1 MAPPIQP
8 RQNTE
13 SLAGLRRNPPRKA
26 RRVTILDINGS
37 DSEDMKRPVKP
48 HFRKR
53 SLRKPRPFRFLNL
66 PAELR
71 NMVYGYLL
79 INNRCKNDP
88 VFSAPEIKKGIRK
101 RVAINRRRQTL
112 SKKREEEG
120 KKSVQ
125 RRAPTTEPLAYISIL
140 SACKQIHDEAKDILY
155 RKNSF
160 RIAIRNFKWDNNPEY
175 MQLDCGL
182 YGWDFPRITN
192 LQLELSIDWHADLAT
207 RVNWVGLTKAM
218 PALRRLQVFVT
229 LPDPSRWGRSELSDW
244 GQVDWKY
251 KAIFRDLVAAIPKSV
266 NVKWGLTLRQK
277 VRDFKDKDYVEGRVL
292 RAMYRE
298 FENQQGID
306 LETPGATEGNE
317 DDAESVVDPN
327 TDYSGVFD
335 ED

>member
-1 MAPPIQP
+1 
-8 RQNTE
+8 
-13 SLAGLRRNPPRKA
+13 
-26 RRVTILDINGS
+26 
-37 DSEDMKRPVKP
+37 
-48 HFRKR
+48 
-53 SLRKPRPFRFLNL
+53 
-66 PAELR
+66 
-71 NMVYGYLL
+71 MVYGYLL
-79 INNRCKNDP
+79 INNRRKNDP
-88 VFSAPEIKKGIRK
+88 VFSAPEIKKGMRK
-101 RVAINRRRQTL
+101 RKAINRRRQTL

-120 KKSVQ
+120 KKPLQ

-160 RIAIRNFKWDNNPEY
+160 RIAIRNFKWDNSPEY

-192 LQLELSIDWHADLAT
+192 LQLELSIDWHANLAT

-229 LPDPSRWGRSELSDW
+229 LPDPSRWGRIELSDW

-277 VRDFKDKDYVEGRVL
+277 VRDFKDKDYVEGWVL
-292 RAMYRE
+292 RTMYRE
-298 FENQQGID
+298 FEIQQGID
-306 LETPGATEGNE
+306 LETPGATEMNE
-317 DDAESVVDPN
+317 DDAESMVDPN

>member
-1 MAPPIQP
+1 
-8 RQNTE
+8 
-13 SLAGLRRNPPRKA
+13 
-26 RRVTILDINGS
+26 
-37 DSEDMKRPVKP
+37 
-48 HFRKR
+48 
-53 SLRKPRPFRFLNL
+53 
-66 PAELR
+66 
-71 NMVYGYLL
+71 MVYGYLL
-79 INNRCKNDP
+79 VNNRCKNDP

-101 RVAINRRRQTL
+101 RQTINRIRQTL
-112 SKKREEEG
+112 SNKREKEG
-120 KKSVQ
+120 KKSPQ
-125 RRAPTTEPLAYISIL
+125 RRAPTTEPLAYVSIL
-140 SACKQIHDEAKDILY
+140 SVCKQIHDEAKDILY

-160 RIAIRNFKWDNNPEY
+160 RIAIRNFKWDNSPEY
-175 MQLDCGL
+175 MRLDYGL
-182 YGWDFPRITN
+182 HGWDFPRITN
-192 LQLELSIDWHADLAT
+192 LQLELSIDWHANLAT
-207 RVNWVGLTKAM
+207 RVNWVSLTKAM

-229 LPDPSRWGRSELSDW
+229 FPDPSRELSDW

-306 LETPGATEGNE
+306 LETPGATEVNE

-327 TDYSGVFD
+327 ADYSGVFD